1 MADQTSE
8 ERVGKTAEYVRLE
21 TSYLPKGMV
30 QSEEGKYSF
39 EDNYMQGGVSM
50 IVYQLTPEKTISD
63 IENTGIAVSEEREFQ
78 RGSQSYEQTG
88 SLHGNSSCRE

>member
-1 MADQTSE
+1 MLKLTTAVQKKIPAPP
-8 ERVGKTAEYVRLE
+8 ERAGKTAEYVRLE

-50 IVYQLTPEKTISD
+50 IVYQLTPGKK
-63 IENTGIAVSEEREFQ
+63 Q
-78 RGSQSYEQTG
+78 
-88 SLHGNSSCRE
+88 